1 MKEQDKKMVL
11 PKLDDLFTIQEQRD
25 NPVVDEVKEIELYK
39 IGEFPD
45 HPFRVL
51 DDDKMEEMV
60 KSVKEYGVLLPV
72 IVRKRGE
79 GNYQMISGHRRKRAC
94 ELAGIDKIKCIVKDL
109 TDDEATILM
118 VDSNIQ
124 REEILPSEK
133 AFAYKMKLEA
143 MKHQGKR
150 VDLEENETSTP
161 VVAKLRT
168 DEILG
173 NEVGESREN
182 IRRYIRL
189 TYLIPE
195 LLEQVDKKRIAFR
208 PAVELSYLSEE
219 NQYVVENIF
228 EFDEVTPSLSQAIRL
243 KKLEQEGNLTEEKI
257 EEILQQEKPNQ
268 KEYIKIHNE
277 KIEKY
282 IPSRVKES
290 GNVEDF
296 IISLVLLIKFITIY
310 LLPSI
315 KVVSIFIPSGAFIDI
330 RFLSVGVLSLSLF
343 LLLSITKVI
352 TNEAIINPTI
362 IINKFLFF
370 IINPNLLYMCYFH
383 NNNCYMYLNQLHILL
398 DKYFLWFYMN
408 SIFCL
413 QHYNNLLCNYNHI
426 YYNL

>member
-1 MKEQDKKMVL
+1 MKEQEQKMKL
-11 PKLDDLFTIQEQRD
+11 PKLDDLFTSQEQRD
-25 NPVVDEVKEIELYK
+25 YEKAEKVEELDISK
-39 IGEFPD
+39 ISNFPD
-45 HPFRVL
+45 HPFKVVN
-51 DDDKMEEMV
+51 DDKMEEMV
-60 KSVKEYGVLLPV
+60 KSVKEYGVILPV
-72 IVRKRGE
+72 IVRPKEDGTYE
-79 GNYQMISGHRRKRAC
+79 MISGHRRKMAC
-94 ELAGIDKIKCIVKDL
+94 ELAGMKQIRCIVKNL

-195 LLEQVDKKRIAFR
+195 LLEQVDNKRIAFR

-219 NQYVVENIF
+219 NQYVVDNIF

-257 EEILQQEKPNQ
+257 EEIMQHEKPNQ
-268 KEYIKIHNE
+268 KEYIKINNE

-290 GNVEDF
+290 GNVEEF
-296 IISLVLLIKFITIY
+296 IIQCVQDYIRRERIKQE
-310 LLPSI
+310 
-315 KVVSIFIPSGAFIDI
+315 
-330 RFLSVGVLSLSLF
+330 R
-343 LLLSITKVI
+343 
-352 TNEAIINPTI
+352 
-362 IINKFLFF
+362 
-370 IINPNLLYMCYFH
+370 
-383 NNNCYMYLNQLHILL
+383 
-398 DKYFLWFYMN
+398 N
-408 SIFCL
+408 SR
-413 QHYNNLLCNYNHI
+413 
-426 YYNL
+426 

>member
-11 PKLDDLFTIQEQRD
+11 PKLDDLFTSQEQRD

-45 HPFRVL
+45 HPFRVI

-150 VDLEENETSTP
+150 VDLEKNETSTP
-161 VVAKLRT
+161 VVAKLRN

-195 LLEQVDKKRIAFR
+195 LLEEVDNKRIAFR
-208 PAVELSYLSEE
+208 PAVELSYLEE
-219 NQYVVENIF
+219 DYQYVVLNKLQY
-228 EFDEVTPSLSQAIRL
+228 DEVSPSLSQAITL
-243 KKLEQEGNLTEEKI
+243 KKMQQEGTISEEKI
-257 EEILQQEKPNQ
+257 ENLLDKEKPNQ
-268 KEYIKIHNE
+268 KEFIKIHNDR
-277 KIEKY
+277 IEKY
-282 IPSRVKES
+282 IPTKVKDS
-290 GNVEDF
+290 GKIEDF
-296 IISLVLLIKFITIY
+296 IIQCV
-310 LLPSI
+310 
-315 KVVSIFIPSGAFIDI
+315 
-330 RFLSVGVLSLSLF
+330 
-343 LLLSITKVI
+343 
-352 TNEAIINPTI
+352 EEH
-362 IINKFLFF
+362 NKRERLKQER
-370 IINPNLLYMCYFH
+370 NAR
-383 NNNCYMYLNQLHILL
+383 
-398 DKYFLWFYMN
+398 
-408 SIFCL
+408 
-413 QHYNNLLCNYNHI
+413 
-426 YYNL
+426 